1 MEKLTSG
8 KLAKMAGINIESIRF
23 YERKG
28 LMPKPI
34 RSDSGYRLYAIDD
47 VKRIKFIKKAQKLG
61 FTLKE
66 INELLNLRID
76 EHNTC
81 ADVQM
86 LIIKKT
92 KEIELKIKEM
102 KKIDKTLKEMQKL
115 CSTNE
120 LEKEC
125 PFLDILNKN

>member
-28 LMPKPI
+28 LLPKPK
-34 RSDSGYRLYAIDD
+34 RSDSGYRLYAMDD
-47 VKRIKFIKKAQKLG
+47 VKRIQFIKNAQNLG
-61 FTLKE
+61 FTLRE
-66 INELLNLRID
+66 IKDLLNLRID
-76 EHNTC
+76 EHNLC
-81 ADVQM
+81 ADVQK
-86 LIIKKT
+86 LIIEKIN
-92 KEIELKIKEM
+92 EIELKIKEM

-125 PFLDILNKN
+125 PFLDILDKN